1 IGLVDKRVPVVHL
14 VQVYSDIGGGGIV
27 ARGLD
32 VGVRSPIRQVGNI
45 FRDIGPVFAA
55 VAGQLQQAIIG
66 SRPDHAGFFGRFGNS
81 EHDPGIFHANVIG
94 AETAGAAHSTLV
106 VARQVRADDLPA
118 ISSIR
123 GYVHVLAAHI
133 HLIMVVGRDGDGE
146 LPVEAI
152 F

>member
-1 IGLVDKRVPVVHL
+1 IQQALAHRVFADAVRIAERGMRNAAGDLRPGFAVIIGLVDKRVPVVHL

-27 ARGLD
+27 AGGLD

-118 ISSIR
+118 
-123 GYVHVLAAHI
+123 
-133 HLIMVVGRDGDGE
+133 
-146 LPVEAI
+146 
-152 F
+152 